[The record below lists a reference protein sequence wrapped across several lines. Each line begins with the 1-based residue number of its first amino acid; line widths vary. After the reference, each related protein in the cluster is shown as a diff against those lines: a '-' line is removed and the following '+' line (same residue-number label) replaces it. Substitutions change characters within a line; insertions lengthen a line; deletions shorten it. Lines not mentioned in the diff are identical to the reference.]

1 MSQLNINKGTLFQAY
16 RSAFLLGTASTR
28 LAEPSSIPERYRD
41 TGGRIRSDLVNLDAR
56 NVRAQ
61 WLKSVFKR

>member
-1 MSQLNINKGTLFQAY
+1 MSQLNFNKGTLFQAY

-41 TGGRIRSDLVNLDAR
+41 TGGRIRNDLVNLDAR

>member
-1 MSQLNINKGTLFQAY
+1 MSQLNMNNSAMFQAY

-41 TGGRIRSDLVNLDAR
+41 TGGRIRSDRINLDAR
-56 NVRAQ
+56 SARAQ
-61 WLKSVFKR
+61 WLKSLFIR

>member
-1 MSQLNINKGTLFQAY
+1 MSQLTFNKRTIFQAY

-41 TGGRIRSDLVNLDAR
+41 AGGRIRSDLVNVDAR
-56 NVRAQ
+56 NARAQ
-61 WLKSVFKR
+61 WLKSVFSR